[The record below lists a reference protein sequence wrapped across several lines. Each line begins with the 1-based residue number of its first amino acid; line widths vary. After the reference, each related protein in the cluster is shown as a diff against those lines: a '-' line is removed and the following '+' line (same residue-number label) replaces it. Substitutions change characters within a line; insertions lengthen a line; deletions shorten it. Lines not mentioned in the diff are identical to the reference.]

1 MMRFSKKQVG
11 FTLIELV
18 VVVAV
23 LGVLSVF
30 ALRKILGTVNDA
42 RIASLEGV
50 ADALTAASTH
60 NYMIRGA
67 DNSKG
72 LPILT
77 CVSVVTVLHDS
88 SAEKLLADGYIITE
102 GSVGMSTSAS
112 STIGSVVSVT
122 YTLTNLD
129 TAVDCNLS
137 TTTEPVKTMKFSAIG
152 IN

>member
-1 MMRFSKKQVG
+1 MMRFSKKQGG

-30 ALRKILGTVNDA
+30 AMPKILGTITDA
-42 RIASLEGV
+42 RIASLTGM
-50 ADALTAASTH
+50 AGALTAASTH

-67 DNSKG
+67 DSSKG
-72 LPILT
+72 REILT
-77 CVSVVTVLHDS
+77 CTDVVEVLHLGTT
-88 SAEKLLADGYIITE
+88 EILTADGYTITE
-102 GSVGMSTSAS
+102 GSDAMSTTLADVVTLS
-112 STIGSVVSVT
+112 S
-122 YTLTNLD
+122 LD

-137 TTTEPVKTMKFSAIG
+137 TISTPVKTMKFSAIG

>member
-1 MMRFSKKQVG
+1 MRFSKKQGG

-30 ALRKILGTVNDA
+30 AMPKILGTIIDA
-42 RIASLEGV
+42 RIASLTGM
-50 ADALTAASTH
+50 AGALTAASTH

-67 DNSKG
+67 DSSKG
-72 LPILT
+72 REILKCTDVVEVLHLGTTEILT
-77 CVSVVTVLHDS
+77 
-88 SAEKLLADGYIITE
+88 ADGYTITE
-102 GSVGMSTSAS
+102 GSDAMSTTLADVVTLS
-112 STIGSVVSVT
+112 S
-122 YTLTNLD
+122 LD

-137 TTTEPVKTMKFSAIG
+137 TISTPVKTMKFSAIG

>member
-1 MMRFSKKQVG
+1 MMLFSKKQGG

-30 ALRKILGTVNDA
+30 AMPKILGTITDA
-42 RIASLEGV
+42 RIAALTGM
-50 ADALTAASTH
+50 AGALTAASTH

-67 DNSKG
+67 DSSKG
-72 LPILT
+72 REILKCTDVVELLHLGSTAILT
-77 CVSVVTVLHDS
+77 
-88 SAEKLLADGYIITE
+88 ADGYTITE
-102 GSVGMSTSAS
+102 GSGSDVMST
-112 STIGSVVSVT
+112 TIDTVV
-122 YTLTNLD
+122 TLSNLD

-137 TTTEPVKTMKFSAIG
+137 TISEPVKTMKFSAIG

>member
-1 MMRFSKKQVG
+1 MMRFSKKQGG

-30 ALRKILGTVNDA
+30 AMPKILGTITDA
-42 RIASLEGV
+42 RIASLTGM
-50 ADALTAASTH
+50 AGALTAASTH

-67 DNSKG
+67 DSSKG
-72 LPILT
+72 REILKCTDVVEVLHLGTTEILT
-77 CVSVVTVLHDS
+77 
-88 SAEKLLADGYIITE
+88 ADGYTITE
-102 GSVGMSTSAS
+102 GSDAMSTTLADVVTLS
-112 STIGSVVSVT
+112 S
-122 YTLTNLD
+122 LD

-137 TTTEPVKTMKFSAIG
+137 TISTPVKTMKFSAIG

>member
-1 MMRFSKKQVG
+1 MMRFSKKQGG
-11 FTLIELV
+11 FTLVELV

-23 LGVLSVF
+23 LGVLSSF
-30 ALRKILGTVNDA
+30 ALPKILGTVNDA
-42 RIASLEGV
+42 RIASLTGV
-50 ADALTAASTH
+50 AEALTAASTH

-88 SAEKLLADGYIITE
+88 SELKLLADGYIITE
-102 GSVGMSTSAS
+102 GTGDDVMST
-112 STIGSVVSVT
+112 TKTTTTGNVV
-122 YTLTNLD
+122 TLSNED

-137 TTTEPVKTMKFSAIG
+137 TAIQPVKTIKFSAIG

>member
-1 MMRFSKKQVG
+1 MRFSKKQGG
-11 FTLIELV
+11 FTLVELV

-23 LGVLSVF
+23 LGVLSSF
-30 ALRKILGTVNDA
+30 ALPKILGTVNDA
-42 RIASLEGV
+42 RIASLTGV
-50 ADALTAASTH
+50 AEALTAASTH

-102 GSVGMSTSAS
+102 GSGSDVMST
-112 STIGSVVSVT
+112 TKDNVV
-122 YTLTNLD
+122 TLSNLD

-137 TTTEPVKTMKFSAIG
+137 TAIKPVKTIKFSAIG

>member
-1 MMRFSKKQVG
+1 MMRFSKKQGG
-11 FTLIELV
+11 FTLVELV

-23 LGVLSVF
+23 LGVLSSF
-30 ALRKILGTVNDA
+30 ALPKILGTVNDA
-42 RIASLEGV
+42 RIASLTGV
-50 ADALTAASTH
+50 AEALTAASTH

-88 SAEKLLADGYIITE
+88 SELKLLADGYIITE
-102 GSVGMSTSAS
+102 GSDAMSTIVGQAE
-112 STIGSVVSVT
+112 VV
-122 YTLTNLD
+122 TLSNLD

>member
-1 MMRFSKKQVG
+1 MRFSKKLGG
-11 FTLIELV
+11 FTLVELV

-23 LGVLSVF
+23 LGVLSSF
-30 ALRKILGTVNDA
+30 ALPKILGTVNDA
-42 RIASLEGV
+42 RIASLTGV
-50 ADALTAASTH
+50 AEALTAASTH

-77 CVSVVTVLHDS
+77 CVSVVTVLHDTS
-88 SAEKLLADGYIITE
+88 EEKLLADGYEITE
-102 GSVGMSTSAS
+102 GVGSDAMSTKVGV
-112 STIGSVVSVT
+112 TEVV
-122 YTLTNLD
+122 TLSNED

>member
-1 MMRFSKKQVG
+1 MRFSKKQGG

-30 ALRKILGTVNDA
+30 ALPKILGTVNDA

-88 SAEKLLADGYIITE
+88 SAEKLLADGYEITE
-102 GSVGMSTSAS
+102 GVGSDAMSTKVGV
-112 STIGSVVSVT
+112 TEVV
-122 YTLTNLD
+122 TLSNED

-137 TTTEPVKTMKFSAIG
+137 TTTEPVQTMKFSAIG

>member
-1 MMRFSKKQVG
+1 MRFSKKQGG

-30 ALRKILGTVNDA
+30 AMPKILGTITDA
-42 RIASLEGV
+42 RIASLTGM
-50 ADALTAASTH
+50 AGALTAASTH

-67 DNSKG
+67 DSSKG
-72 LPILT
+72 REILKCTDVVEVLHLGSTEILT
-77 CVSVVTVLHDS
+77 
-88 SAEKLLADGYIITE
+88 ADGYTITE
-102 GSVGMSTSAS
+102 GSDVMSTTLADVVTLS
-112 STIGSVVSVT
+112 S
-122 YTLTNLD
+122 LD

-137 TTTEPVKTMKFSAIG
+137 TISTPVKTMKFSAIG

>member
-1 MMRFSKKQVG
+1 MRFNKKQGG
-11 FTLIELV
+11 FTLVELV

-30 ALRKILGTVNDA
+30 ALPKILGTVNDA
-42 RIASLEGV
+42 RIASLTGV
-50 ADALTAASTH
+50 AEALTAASTH

-67 DNSKG
+67 DNNKG

-102 GSVGMSTSAS
+102 GSGSDVMST
-112 STIGSVVSVT
+112 TTDNVV
-122 YTLTNLD
+122 TLSNLD

>member
-1 MMRFSKKQVG
+1 MRFSKKQGG

-30 ALRKILGTVNDA
+30 ALPKILGTVNDA

-77 CVSVVTVLHDS
+77 CVSVVTVLHNS
-88 SAEKLLADGYIITE
+88 SEGKLLADGYIITE
-102 GSVGMSTSAS
+102 GSVAMSTSAS
-112 STIGSVVSVT
+112 LTTANVVTVT
-122 YTLTNLD
+122 YTLSKLD

-137 TTTEPVKTMKFSAIG
+137 TISTPVKTMKFSAIG

>member
-1 MMRFSKKQVG
+1 MMRFSKKQGG

-30 ALRKILGTVNDA
+30 ALPKILGTVNDA

-77 CVSVVTVLHDS
+77 CVSVVTVLHNS
-88 SAEKLLADGYIITE
+88 SEGKLLADGYIITE
-102 GSVGMSTSAS
+102 GSGDDVMSTI
-112 STIGSVVSVT
+112 TENVV
-122 YTLTNLD
+122 TLSNLD

-137 TTTEPVKTMKFSAIG
+137 TTIEPVKTMKFSAIG

>member
-1 MMRFSKKQVG
+1 MMRFSKKQGG
-11 FTLIELV
+11 FTLVELV

-23 LGVLSVF
+23 LGVLSSF
-30 ALRKILGTVNDA
+30 ALPKILGTVNDA
-42 RIASLEGV
+42 RIASLTGV
-50 ADALTAASTH
+50 AEALTAASTH

-88 SAEKLLADGYIITE
+88 SEGKLLADGYIITE
-102 GSVGMSTSAS
+102 GSGSDVMST
-112 STIGSVVSVT
+112 TTDNVV
-122 YTLTNLD
+122 TLSNLD

>member
-1 MMRFSKKQVG
+1 MMRFSKKQGG

-30 ALRKILGTVNDA
+30 AMPKILGTITDA
-42 RIASLEGV
+42 RIASLTGM
-50 ADALTAASTH
+50 AGALTAASTH

-67 DNSKG
+67 DSSKG
-72 LPILT
+72 REILKCTDVVEVLHLGSTEILT
-77 CVSVVTVLHDS
+77 
-88 SAEKLLADGYIITE
+88 ADGYTITE
-102 GSVGMSTSAS
+102 GSDVMSTTLADVVTLS
-112 STIGSVVSVT
+112 S
-122 YTLTNLD
+122 LD

-137 TTTEPVKTMKFSAIG
+137 TISTPVKTMKFSAIG

>member
-1 MMRFSKKQVG
+1 MMRFSKKQGG

-30 ALRKILGTVNDA
+30 AMPKILGTVTDA
-42 RIASLEGV
+42 RIASLTGM
-50 ADALTAASTH
+50 AGALTAASTH

-67 DNSKG
+67 DSSKG
-72 LPILT
+72 REILKCTDVVEVLHLGTTEILT
-77 CVSVVTVLHDS
+77 
-88 SAEKLLADGYIITE
+88 ADGYTITE
-102 GSVGMSTSAS
+102 GSGSDVMSTTVDTVVTLS
-112 STIGSVVSVT
+112 S
-122 YTLTNLD
+122 LD

-137 TTTEPVKTMKFSAIG
+137 TISTPVKTMKFSAIG

>member
-1 MMRFSKKQVG
+1 MMRFSKKQGG

-30 ALRKILGTVNDA
+30 AMPKILGTVTDA
-42 RIASLEGV
+42 RIASLTGM
-50 ADALTAASTH
+50 AGALTAASTH

-67 DNSKG
+67 DSSKG
-72 LPILT
+72 REILKCTDVVEVLHLGTTEILT
-77 CVSVVTVLHDS
+77 
-88 SAEKLLADGYIITE
+88 ADGYTITE
-102 GSVGMSTSAS
+102 GSDAMSTTLADVVTLS
-112 STIGSVVSVT
+112 S
-122 YTLTNLD
+122 LD

-137 TTTEPVKTMKFSAIG
+137 TISTPVKTMKFSAIG

>member
-1 MMRFSKKQVG
+1 MRFSKKQGG

-30 ALRKILGTVNDA
+30 AMPKILGTITDA
-42 RIASLEGV
+42 RIASLTGM
-50 ADALTAASTH
+50 AGALTAASTH

-67 DNSKG
+67 DSSKG
-72 LPILT
+72 REILKCTDVVEVLHLGTTEILT
-77 CVSVVTVLHDS
+77 
-88 SAEKLLADGYIITE
+88 ADGYTITE
-102 GSVGMSTSAS
+102 GSDAMSTTLADVVTLS
-112 STIGSVVSVT
+112 S
-122 YTLTNLD
+122 LD

-137 TTTEPVKTMKFSAIG
+137 TISTPVKTMKFSAIG